1 MRRAVLT
8 LLSILLTV
16 GSARA
21 AETFTVALVQ
31 VADEKAVFATV
42 ESRNVVP
49 ARTRIGGMI
58 ETLGVR
64 AGDSVERG
72 QVVATIGDE
81 KIVLRMQS
89 LDAQIA
95 GLEAQQRQARIDLDR
110 AETLFKSGT
119 IARARLDEARTAFN
133 VADNALRSRLAE
145 RSVIGQQLTEGSVL
159 APNAGRVLS
168 VPLTAGAVIQ
178 PGEAVA
184 MIAEGGFVLRLR
196 VPERHARFLKVGDP
210 VRIDATES
218 GKSAPRFGSIRLIY
232 PRIEDGRI
240 VADAT
245 VGGLDDYFIGERLR
259 VWIAAGEHKAFVV
272 PAAFIRTLFG
282 IDYARLQQ
290 GAGLTIDVPVQRGRD
305 LPRPTMPD
313 GMEIL
318 SGLRQG
324 DVLVRP

>member
-1 MRRAVLT
+1 
-8 LLSILLTV
+8 
-16 GSARA
+16 
-21 AETFTVALVQ
+21 
-31 VADEKAVFATV
+31 
-42 ESRNVVP
+42 
-49 ARTRIGGMI
+49 MI

-64 AGDSVERG
+64 AGDTVELG

-110 AETLFKSGT
+110 AESLFKSGT

-133 VADNALRSRLAE
+133 VADNALRSRVAE

-159 APNAGRVLS
+159 APNSGRVLS

-218 GKSAPRFGSIRLIY
+218 GKSAPRFGSIRLVY
-232 PRIEDGRI
+232 PRIEDGRV

-245 VGGLDDYFIGERLR
+245 VGGLDDYFVGERLR
-259 VWIAAGEHKAFVV
+259 VWIAAGERTAFVV

-290 GAGLTIDVPVQRGRD
+290 GAGVTIDVPVQRGRD
-305 LPRPTMPD
+305 LPRPDILD
-313 GMEIL
+313 GIEIL

>member
-1 MRRAVLT
+1 MRRAVT
-8 LLSILLTV
+8 AFLLVLPTM
-16 GSARA
+16 GSAQA

-49 ARTRIGGMI
+49 ARARIGGMI

-64 AGDSVERG
+64 AGDTVERG

-110 AETLFKSGT
+110 AESLFKSGT

-133 VADNALRSRLAE
+133 VADNALRSRVAE
-145 RSVIGQQLTEGSVL
+145 RSVIGQQLTEGGVL
-159 APNAGRVLS
+159 APSSGRVLS

-218 GKSAPRFGSIRLIY
+218 GKSAPRFGSIRLVY

-245 VGGLDDYFIGERLR
+245 VGGLDDYFVGERLR
-259 VWIAAGEHKAFVV
+259 VWIAAGERSAFVV

-290 GAGLTIDVPVQRGRD
+290 GADTTIEVPVQRGRD
-305 LPRPTMPD
+305 LPRPNLPD
-313 GMEIL
+313 GIEIL